1 MADSLPLERF
11 EIRISRVRES
21 RPQHPFCIKLNG
33 SRVARG
39 VYTTISPVNRI
50 AFTSRDRQ
58 QASRP
63 HTYLLE
69 ICAVGSYLVQA

>member
-11 EIRISRVRES
+11 QIRISRAREP
-21 RPQHPFCIKLNG
+21 RPQHPFCIEVNG

-50 AFTSRDRQ
+50 AFTRSRDRQ

-63 HTYLLE
+63 R
-69 ICAVGSYLVQA
+69 A